1 MKRNKKILPLSGLV
15 IVFILGITL
24 PRITALVQDLSIQKG
39 YEEVSV
45 DAKTLQLAMNSNLT
59 ILEKMN
65 VVCNTTSK
73 VTLETAQK
81 MDENEASN
89 VLRTQL
95 QEFSQESD
103 LLWDVTG
110 FDPDAYTE
118 KKHLIQLGVYDQKSV
133 IVWNFLMED
142 EEGNQLQV
150 LLDDDS
156 GKILGMTYASAK
168 DPIENQEN
176 WGAAKNGT
184 SNAYTSD
191 SESDSSIS
199 KYSQKNSPGIKNEAT
214 IYDADSADNILNKS
228 KKYYKKVYGD
238 GYLSQYGYDSEDM
251 EYIASR
257 LGEVYTAYLDQE
269 AIGISLT
276 EISAS
281 ASGETYEYIV
291 VMANPKDEEEREEI
305 RIFMTD
311 TQIRINM

>member
-1 MKRNKKILPLSGLV
+1 MKQSKKIIPLFGL
-15 IVFILGITL
+15 IAVFLLGITF
-24 PRITALVQDLSIQKG
+24 PRIAGLIQDLSIQKG
-39 YEEVSV
+39 YEEIVV

-65 VVCNTTSK
+65 VIRNTTSK

-95 QEFSQESD
+95 QNLSKESD
-103 LLWDVTG
+103 LLVSVTG
-110 FDPDAYTE
+110 FNSDAYTE
-118 KKHLIQLGVYDQKSV
+118 KNHLIQLGVYNQKSV

-156 GKILGMTYASAK
+156 GKMLGMTYASAK

-184 SNAYTSD
+184 ANTYDTDA
-191 SESDSSIS
+191 ESDSSTS
-199 KYSQKNSPGIKNEAT
+199 KFSQKNSSGTKNEST
-214 IYDADSADNILNKS
+214 VYDAASTGNILNKS
-228 KKYYKKVYGD
+228 KKYYKKVYGY
-238 GYLSQYGYDSEDM
+238 GYLSQYAYDSEDL
-251 EYIASR
+251 EYIASQ
-257 LGEVYTAYLDQE
+257 LGEVYTTYLDQE

-281 ASGETYEYIV
+281 TSGETYEYMV
-291 VMANPKDEEEREEI
+291 VMANPKDEEDREEI
-305 RIFMTD
+305 RILLTD